1 MSAQSLQATIN
12 VPDLLSALEPF
23 IRRVVR
29 EELAAAKSNPDTFQL
44 EPGSPLYEDM
54 EEILQRKAQGKIEL
68 FSHEEVWG
76 ERLASHRLHP
86 KGMIKSGPDTQRQLA
101 QAKSS

>member
-1 MSAQSLQATIN
+1 MSAESLRAIIN

-29 EELAAAKSNPDTFQL
+29 EELAATKSTPDVFHL

-54 EEILQRKAQGKIEL
+54 EDILQRKAQGKIEL
-68 FSHEEVWG
+68 FSHEEVWS
-76 ERLASHRLHP
+76 E
-86 KGMIKSGPDTQRQLA
+86 
-101 QAKSS
+101 

>member
-12 VPDLLSALEPF
+12 VPDLLSALEPL

-29 EELAAAKSNPDTFQL
+29 EELAAAKSSPDTFHL

-54 EEILQRKAQGKIEL
+54 EEILQRKTEGKIEL
-68 FSHEEVWG
+68 LSHEEVWS
-76 ERLASHRLHP
+76 E
-86 KGMIKSGPDTQRQLA
+86 
-101 QAKSS
+101 